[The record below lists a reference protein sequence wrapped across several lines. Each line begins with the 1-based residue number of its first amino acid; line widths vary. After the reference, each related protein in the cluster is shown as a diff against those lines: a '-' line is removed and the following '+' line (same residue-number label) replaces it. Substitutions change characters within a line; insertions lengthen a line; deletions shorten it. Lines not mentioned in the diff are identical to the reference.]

1 MSFRFQLLR
10 FSSNNLVV
18 PFLVPELVPILPG
31 PVPRPGLVLV
41 QERPSGQLV
50 LNGLALA
57 LGPVQVLALQQT
69 VGLVQLGLV
78 QPIV

>member
-1 MSFRFQLLR
+1 MSFRFLLPK
-10 FSSNNLVV
+10 FSSTDLVV
-18 PFLVPELVPILPG
+18 PFLVLELVPILPG
-31 PVPRPGLVLV
+31 PVPRPGLVLD
-41 QERPSGQLV
+41 QEQPSEQLV
-50 LNGLALA
+50 PNGLALA